1 MNKNTIARHLNILKT
16 ILAIL
21 MVTFLSISLFSA
33 CKSADATSKE
43 EKSKKSKSQKVSEEE
58 EEEDSETVS
67 KKESEESN
75 SSESKESE
83 PKKKSEEKKDKSET
97 EKKVDPELI
106 WADLMKGN
114 KRFMAGK
121 HTTINYNTS
130 RLSLTKG
137 QKPEVIILGC
147 ADSRVPPEFV
157 FDKNLG
163 ELFVIRVAGSIADAA
178 GLGSIEYAV
187 EHLHSKMIVVLGH
200 ESCGAVAAAVSG
212 EKMPTK
218 NLRAITES
226 IAPAFEGSKT
236 CLIGSPSNASCVE
249 LNTQHSSKD
258 LLLKSS
264 IIKEAVEKG
273 EVTIISAVYDFDTGE
288 VVRLK

>member
-43 EKSKKSKSQKVSEEE
+43 EKSKKSKSQKVSEE